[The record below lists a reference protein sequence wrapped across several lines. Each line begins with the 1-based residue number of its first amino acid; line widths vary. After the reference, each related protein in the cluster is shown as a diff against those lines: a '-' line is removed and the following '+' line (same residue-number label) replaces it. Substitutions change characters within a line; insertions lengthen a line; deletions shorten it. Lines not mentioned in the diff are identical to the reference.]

1 VPTALCKDHPKGV
14 PFFVLT
20 QNALVDGLY
29 LEYLRAMFGSKLHI
43 PTDDD
48 AQSAFDDYMTDALQ
62 RLKSGKLETGEDVK
76 KEGHRVSVSGQVS
89 VARIAGLISKTLF
102 EKNPTREFYVC
113 EGFPSEWIYPR
124 AEPHGPTLRINHQRL
139 TTLPAKA
146 LERDRDYWSKRV
158 IPFIGDWVKEETSI
172 EELCT
177 FAIKVY
183 ILKDFRDFKGDHDY
197 VSMATFQQTLPAYP
211 PAAQTWSSA
220 RSAIAG
226 VYVWRINDCARQLKD
241 IQSLTIAEQK
251 EKSAEIIRLQKE
263 QQSYLK
269 EADFAYRQA
278 IALNPAE
285 PKAVYRYTSLL
296 TSLNR
301 FDDALRI
308 VRVAKQLNPEAFAPL
323 EQELMK
329 SYSLGSKPLTPLKR

>member
-1 VPTALCKDHPKGV
+1 MQGSPKRCSV
-14 PFFVLT
+14 FRIT

-146 LERDRDYWSKRV
+146 LERDRDYWNKRV

-183 ILKDFRDFKGDHDY
+183 ILKDFRDFKGDRDY
-197 VSMATFQQTLPAYP
+197 VSMAAFQQTLPAYP